1 LFILTWIPTHPTV
14 FFLFVLAN
22 AVSESIA
29 CAHFTSSLV
38 ATSSYFGPF
47 AMQAVM
53 SGQGAIAVVISFIQL
68 TVTALSLD
76 DNLIKRRKEEG
87 RATEDNSASLFFFLT
102 TTGMLVALLA
112 HARLVRMPV
121 YRNVAAPFEEGKVIE
136 TEEEEGLMT
145 STVGSLREIE
155 PVLPVNPRE
164 VSIYILLEA

>member
-1 LFILTWIPTHPTV
+1 
-14 FFLFVLAN
+14 
-22 AVSESIA
+22 
-29 CAHFTSSLV
+29 
-38 ATSSYFGPF
+38 
-47 AMQAVM
+47 M

-76 DNLIKRRKEEG
+76 DNLIKRREEEG

-121 YRNVAAPFEEGKVIE
+121 YRNVAAPFEEGKVVE

-155 PVLPVNPRE
+155 PVLPVNARE
-164 VSIYILLEA
+164 VSTISS